1 MTTIYLSEH
10 LDAFMDG
17 LWEAGEGGVVVLH
30 LEPYKLGPR
39 VLQELLQV
47 FLPVSRELKTYTQTH
62 SQTPR
67 LLAGGRYLLTA
78 SCLVAGS

>member
-17 LWEAGEGGVVVLH
+17 LWEAGERGVVILH

-47 FLPVSRELKTYTQTH
+47 FLPVSR
-62 SQTPR
+62 
-67 LLAGGRYLLTA
+67 
-78 SCLVAGS
+78 